1 MALWCKKCSWHLN
14 RVIVVYLLHH
24 VDLDT
29 DHLTQ
34 LLCCCWPLDVSMHL
48 SLDFLCQWRSWTFDW
63 NKIFACV
70 CVCVF
75 QDSMP
80 EVRQSS
86 FALLGDLTK
95 ACFPHV
101 KPCIGESEHHGIE
114 VSRVNSSGFVP
125 CAVCENIERCPLE
138 VKIELWM
145 RTEFKFDS
153 FTKKISTGILSQ
165 TSVWLAWKVL

>member
-1 MALWCKKCSWHLN
+1 
-14 RVIVVYLLHH
+14 
-24 VDLDT
+24 
-29 DHLTQ
+29 
-34 LLCCCWPLDVSMHL
+34 MHL

-153 FTKKISTGILSQ
+153 FKKNLYFESNFNFVCIKSFVTLLHIILVIQ
-165 TSVWLAWKVL
+165 VPNQSVAKVSF